1 MKIIDKA
8 AVAIAVC
15 IIGSI
20 GVMAI
25 VKVFT
30 YIVADLE
37 ERRRKNTT
45 IQSSVGTHH
54 SIKCIDGVNYLTSI
68 GTVKI
73 DPDTLLP
80 ETCK

>member
-1 MKIIDKA
+1 MDIKK
-8 AVAIAVC
+8 VVVT
-15 IIGSI
+15 
-20 GVMAI
+20 GVLG
-25 VKVFT
+25 VGVFAGLLT
-30 YIVADLE
+30 SFFFVGKFIKADLE

-54 SIKCIDGVNYLTSI
+54 NIKCIDGVNYLTKI